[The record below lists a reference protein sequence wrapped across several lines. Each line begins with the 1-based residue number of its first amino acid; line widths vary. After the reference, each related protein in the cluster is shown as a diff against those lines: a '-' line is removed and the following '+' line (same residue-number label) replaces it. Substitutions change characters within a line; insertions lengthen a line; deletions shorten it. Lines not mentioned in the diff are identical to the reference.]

1 MNIIYILFL
10 IYYSIGLLYYL
21 YIYLTHKPIRKRQCY
36 SILDEI
42 DDRLEMEN
50 HDISYMNSTTK
61 L

>member
-10 IYYSIGLLYYL
+10 IYYSIGLFAYL
-21 YIYLTHKPIRKRQCY
+21 FIYLTHKKVEKRQCY

-42 DDRLEMEN
+42 DEN
-50 HDISYMNSTTK
+50 NDEHDISYINSTSN